1 LSSHQKYVDAILNA
15 ALVIAKKALIERAV
29 LAIPFLATGLPNR
42 LLLMLV
48 DRIASIVLK
57 ETEIRI
63 FFAYTDFRVN
73 RQATEFVRAVV
84 INQEAKTPED
94 KAHAEAMLI
103 SSFRDLIKL
112 R

>member
-1 LSSHQKYVDAILNA
+1 MSAHQKYVDAILNA

-29 LAIPFLATGLPNR
+29 LALPFLATGIPNK
-42 LLLMLV
+42 LLVMLV
-48 DRIASIVLK
+48 DKIASIVLK
-57 ETEIRI
+57 ETEIRL

-84 INQEAKTPED
+84 LNQEAKTQED
-94 KAHAEAMLI
+94 KAYAENQLI
-103 SSFRDLIKL
+103 ATFRDLIKL